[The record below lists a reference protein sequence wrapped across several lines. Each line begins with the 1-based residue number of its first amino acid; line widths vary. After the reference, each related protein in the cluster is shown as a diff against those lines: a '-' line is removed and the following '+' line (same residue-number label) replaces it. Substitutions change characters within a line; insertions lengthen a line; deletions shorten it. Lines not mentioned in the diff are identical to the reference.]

1 MVSFALTVLIKLS
14 EIMMKISK
22 LSSEELIVEAIE
34 KANKQILN
42 QTTLIK
48 TLTLRVEELEE
59 RAGEKDEEIS
69 FIHRIL
75 EAT

>member
-1 MVSFALTVLIKLS
+1 ML
-14 EIMMKISK
+14 KIIRRNEMRLSK
-22 LSSEELIVEAIE
+22 LSTQEMIVEAIE

-42 QTTLIK
+42 QTALIK
-48 TLTLRVEELEE
+48 ELTIRVEELEE